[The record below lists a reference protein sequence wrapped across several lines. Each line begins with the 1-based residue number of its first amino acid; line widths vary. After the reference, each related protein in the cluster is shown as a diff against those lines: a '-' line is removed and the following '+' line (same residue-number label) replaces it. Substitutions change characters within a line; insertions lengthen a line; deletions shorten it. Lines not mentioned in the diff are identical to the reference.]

1 MAIELDLSQDNGER
15 DAVAPGKAQAIFT
28 KFNEYAHAKSGS
40 HTAEFEIVAHDDKE
54 QNGKTPVEFFS
65 SKAGAAFRLKTLAI
79 AVGLA
84 TAEECEKAKEEGRA
98 VSMEF
103 NDAIGRQ
110 LFITLSEEEYQGRKS
125 VKIGPRAMY
134 HLTDEKA
141 KNHPRNVGMLKRS
154 GVPLDKIPGPGSA
167 SSATSAS
174 PAAKSQTPPPP
185 APPADD
191 LFKLS

>member
-15 DAVAPGKAQAIFT
+15 DDVRPGKAQAVFA
-28 KFNEYAHAKSGS
+28 KFNEYGHSKSGS

-54 QNGKTPVEFFS
+54 QIGKTHVEFFS
-65 SKAGAAFRLKTLAI
+65 SKPGAAFRLKSLAI
-79 AVGLA
+79 AVGL
-84 TAEECEKAKEEGRA
+84 TTVEECEKAKEENRP

-103 NDAIGRQ
+103 NDAVGRQ
-110 LFITLSEEEYQGRKS
+110 LFITLGEEEYQGRKS

-141 KNHPRNVGMLKRS
+141 KNHPRNAGMLKRS
-154 GVPLDKIPGPGSA
+154 GVPLDKIPGPNTAPDANAA
-167 SSATSAS
+167 SSPSKTQTSA
-174 PAAKSQTPPPP
+174 PP
-185 APPADD
+185 APADD